1 MSDIPTAIADPSA
14 AMANEP
20 AKILMV
26 DDRSDKLV
34 ALTAVL
40 GDLGQELIVAHS
52 GKEALRLVL
61 LHDFAVILLD
71 VSMPVMDGFET
82 AALIRQ
88 RRKSEHTPIIFITA
102 LSATDNHASKG
113 YSLGAVDYIYAPVIP
128 EVLRA
133 KVSVFVD
140 LFNKT
145 RAIHNQSE
153 KLRVAAE
160 RRADRLETR
169 LESLLNRLN
178 VGVFRCTLN
187 DRIIGANPAFL
198 RIYGINPTVDPR
210 TLNMSQ
216 FYQHDQDRQ
225 SISEQLQRSGRVQE
239 WHVRHRRLDG
249 TLIWIS
255 VSKTLLQEADG
266 SFCVDGL
273 VEDISVRKEAETT
286 LISKAEELARSN
298 AELEEFAYIASHD
311 LQEPLRMISSYAS
324 LMNDRYHSTLDERG
338 CSFLDQLVDNAK
350 RMQGLIRDILSFSRI
365 GKAIETE
372 EVSCD
377 EVVERILFNLASALD
392 ESAATVERAALP
404 MVRGDAVLIG
414 QIFQN
419 LIGNAL
425 KFRRAGVPAVIRI
438 GVERRGDWWSFSIQ
452 DNGIGI
458 PPDCTERIFQVFQR
472 LHSRAEYGGTG
483 IGLAIC
489 RKAVRHHGGDI
500 TVESVLGEGSTFR
513 FTLPTL
519 EAKPGDVVPA
529 AHVEQQI
536 VVP

>member
-1 MSDIPTAIADPSA
+1 MNDLPLLLADAPLQ
-14 AMANEP
+14 EP

-26 DDRSDKLV
+26 DDRNDKLV

-40 GDLGQELIVAHS
+40 GELGQQLIIARS

-61 LHDFAVILLD
+61 VHDFAVILLD

-128 EVLRA
+128 EILRA

-145 RAIHNQSE
+145 RAIHYQSE

-178 VGVFRCTLN
+178 VGVFRCML
-187 DRIIGANPAFL
+187 DGRIIAANPAFM
-198 RIYGINPTVDPR
+198 RIYGVNPNVDPR
-210 TLNMSQ
+210 TMSMSQ
-216 FYQHDQDRQ
+216 FYLVDSDRQ
-225 SISEQLQRSGRVQE
+225 GLTEALHRTGRIHE

-249 TLIWIS
+249 VQIWVS
-255 VSKTLLQEADG
+255 LSKTLLQEADG
-266 SFCVDGL
+266 SFTIDGL
-273 VEDISVRKEAETT
+273 IEDITVRKEAEAT

-311 LQEPLRMISSYAS
+311 LQEPLRMVSSYAS
-324 LMNDRYHSTLDERG
+324 LMHDRYQAVLDEPGRN
-338 CSFLDQLVDNAK
+338 FLGQLVDNAK
-350 RMQGLIRDILSFSRI
+350 RMQGLIRDILSFSRL
-365 GKAIETE
+365 GKDIDTTE
-372 EVSCD
+372 VACD
-377 EVVERILFNLASALD
+377 EVLERILFNLGPALA
-392 ESAATVERAALP
+392 ESEGKVIYDGLP
-404 MVRGDAVLIG
+404 VVRGDQVMIG

-425 KFRRAGVPAVIRI
+425 KFRRPEIPAMIRI
-438 GVERRGDWWSFSIQ
+438 EAERQGGWWAFAIH

-458 PPDCTERIFQVFQR
+458 PAECRDRIFQVFQR
-472 LHSRAEYGGTG
+472 LHSRAEYSGTG

-500 TVESVLGEGSTFR
+500 SVDSEVGKGSTFR
-513 FTLPTL
+513 FTLPALSAETL
-519 EAKPGDVVPA
+519 DPA
-529 AHVEQQI
+529 AVAQT
-536 VVP
+536 VPDAAQP